1 MPGGL
6 DLTGSDLFSSL
17 FACVGRGLPAMV
29 QLVQFS
35 KLLSVDEIQ
44 IRWSMCSK
52 ITNMLMLTTLIWY
65 GACIRMESNF
75 LEVRR
80 FQSENGHLVE
90 GRQARK

>member
-1 MPGGL
+1 MVQSVPSN
-6 DLTGSDLFSSL
+6 DLN
-17 FACVGRGLPAMV
+17 V

-75 LEVRR
+75 LEVKR